1 MWWDRGDQ
9 PVLWDPQENKG
20 HEETEERRGRRE
32 VQGPVAEMVS
42 RGPLETRAL
51 LDRLDQTDL
60 QASVGTLLL
69 RWLVGLMTKL
79 EEHRWE

>member
-1 MWWDRGDQ
+1 MAVGELCSFSHSLHFS
-9 PVLWDPQENKG
+9 VSVF
-20 HEETEERRGRRE
+20 RE

-60 QASVGTLLL
+60 QASVG
-69 RWLVGLMTKL
+69 
-79 EEHRWE
+79 